1 MRPLPLFFYFTSR
14 MGLINLINRE
24 SPLSVKQLAGMAM
37 LSGLANAMVL
47 AVINAAASNG
57 RESFTSFRYLILFGL
72 TVMIYVKAQS
82 FLMVRSALVVESIL
96 HGMRLRF
103 IGLIRRA
110 DARPLEQIG
119 RSPIYSAISGE
130 LVSISQATTEI
141 VNASQASIMVAFA
154 IGYLSVLSW
163 PAFLIT
169 LVVSSIGI
177 SIHFRKAGER
187 QADIHESIRRESG
200 FLDLFTELLNGF
212 NEAKVNR
219 RVGEALE
226 ADLRQA
232 SDSLRDIKIRV
243 SHQFSGHFIFSQAIF
258 YLMIACIVF
267 LLPRLNESDPMVLTK
282 TTATILFIIGPL
294 TSIMAAIPTFTLAN
308 VAVSNIH
315 ALEERLAGAVEV
327 DAVSG
332 VLPTRQSF
340 QSITLR
346 QLSFQYLDATGQ
358 PTFGV
363 GPLDLEIKAGE
374 TLFIV
379 GGNGSGKSTL
389 LRLLTALYYPP
400 SGAILLDGVAL
411 SSQNLQEYR
420 NLFSIIFTD
429 YHLFSRIY
437 GLDRIDPEEVRG
449 LLLQFELEQKIGLV
463 DGNRWTSTSLSTGQR
478 KRIALIVSIV
488 QRKPIIVFDEWAAD
502 QDPIFRRYFY
512 EVLLPEL
519 KASGKTIIAA
529 THDDRY
535 FHLAD
540 RVLRMEFGQL
550 EPWDGGPVRKTV
562 RGRTAGANATT
573 RSRTPRATK
582 TKPPLP
588 AE

>member
-1 MRPLPLFFYFTSR
+1 

-24 SPLSVKQLAGMAM
+24 SPFSVKQLAGMAV

-47 AVINAAASNG
+47 AVINSAASSG
-57 RESFTSFRYLILFGL
+57 ADSFANFRYVILFGI
-72 TVMIYVKAQS
+72 TVMVYVKAQS
-82 FLMVRSALVVESIL
+82 FLMVRSALVVEGIL
-96 HGMRLRF
+96 YGMRLRV

-110 DARPLEQIG
+110 DVRSLEQIG

-130 LVSISQATTEI
+130 LASISQATTEI
-141 VNASQASIMVAFA
+141 VTASQASIMVAFS
-154 IGYLSVLSW
+154 ISYLAVLSW
-163 PAFLIT
+163 PAFFIT
-169 LVVSSIGI
+169 LVVSGIGI
-177 SIHFRKAGER
+177 SIHFRKASER
-187 QADIHESIRRESG
+187 QADIHESIRRETG
-200 FLDLFTELLNGF
+200 FVDLFTELLDGF

-232 SDSLRDIKIRV
+232 SNSLRDIKIRV

-267 LLPRLNESDPMVLTK
+267 LLPRSNLSDPMMLTK

-308 VAVSNIH
+308 VAISNIH

-327 DAVSG
+327 DSVES

-340 QSITLR
+340 QSIALR
-346 QLSFQYLDATGQ
+346 QLSFQYLDETGQ
-358 PTFGV
+358 PTFKV

-379 GGNGSGKSTL
+379 GGNGSGKSTF

-400 SGAILLDGVAL
+400 SDAIMLDGVAL

-429 YHLFSRIY
+429 YHIFSRIY
-437 GLDRIDPEEVRG
+437 GMDRIDPEEVQA
-449 LLLQFELEQKIGLV
+449 LLTQFELEQKIGLV

-488 QRKPIIVFDEWAAD
+488 QQKPIIVFDEWAAD

-519 KASGKTIIAA
+519 KASGRTIIAA

-540 RVLRMEFGQL
+540 RVMRMEFGQL

-562 RGRTAGANATT
+562 RGKAASGNGTT

-588 AE
+588 TE